1 MKLVQVLTLIA
12 AIVLVV
18 YIMNGV
24 FANYPWICHRCTRP
38 ISREITAQNPRHR
51 EAWSADHHPVPRSQ
65 GGPSELW
72 NLKPAHNGCNSD
84 AGNELKAQAMAEAAN
99 PTSQDWGV

>member
-1 MKLVQVLTLIA
+1 MAKPGLNGHAYRKSREYMKAHL
-12 AIVLVV
+12 
-18 YIMNGV
+18 
-24 FANYPWICHRCTRP
+24 PWICHRCTEE
-38 ISREITAQNPRHR
+38 ISREITASNPRHR
-51 EAWSADHHPVPRSQ
+51 LAWSADHHPIPRAE

-84 AGNELKAQAMAEAAN
+84 AGNAQKARAQEIVAN